1 MPEDGEDSALRYARA
16 ARRVVIA
23 AAAVVAVLAFV
34 YALAWTATGRSGFAR
49 SIAWGDADVDDY
61 TRFPARTVAASG
73 TAFVYQKG
81 EGYPDGLPA
90 TIDLPGGRKLGDLL
104 ASTKTTAFLVIK
116 DDKLVYEQY
125 FNGSSHEA
133 VQTSFS
139 VAKSF
144 NSAMLGAAIAD
155 GAIAGIDD
163 PMTKYI
169 PELLERDARFAD
181 VTIRHL
187 VTMSSG
193 LHYEEYGVPWSDDA
207 LTYYSADLRG
217 LALRRTF
224 VEEKPGQRFHYN
236 NYNPLLFGMIL
247 ERATGM
253 HVADYLA
260 EKIWRPVGA
269 EADAS
274 WSLDSE
280 KNGFEKMESGI
291 NARAIDFA
299 KLGSLYLHRGEF
311 NGRRILPAEWI
322 DASTAPALPTGFAS
336 PSGYGRWW
344 WTHEADGLGPYYS
357 ARGNK
362 GQFVFVFPRKGL
374 VITRHG
380 RDFGGVDWSGVA
392 EAVARAF

>member
-1 MPEDGEDSALRYARA
+1 MRYARA
-16 ARRVVIA
+16 ARRTVIA
-23 AAAVVAVLAFV
+23 AAAVAAALALV
-34 YALAWTATGRSGFAR
+34 YILAWTATGRSGLAR

-61 TRFPARTVAASG
+61 TRFPSRAVPASG
-73 TAFVYQKG
+73 TAYVYEKG

-104 ASTKTTAFLVIK
+104 AASKTTAFLVIK
-116 DDKLVYEQY
+116 DDKLVYEHY
-125 FNGSSHEA
+125 FNGSSHDA

-155 GAIAGIDD
+155 GSIASIDD
-163 PMTKYI
+163 PVTKYI
-169 PELLERDARFAD
+169 PELLERDPRFAD

-193 LHYEEYGVPWSDDA
+193 LHYEEHGLPWSDDA
-207 LTYYSADLRG
+207 QTYYGTDLRG
-217 LALRRTF
+217 LALKRARI
-224 VEEKPGQRFHYN
+224 VETPGERFHYN

-253 HVADYLA
+253 RVADYLA
-260 EKIWRPVGA
+260 QTIWKPVGA
-269 EADAS
+269 EAGAT
-274 WSLDSE
+274 WSIDSE
-280 KNGFEKMESGI
+280 QHGFEKMESGI

-299 KLGSLYLHRGEF
+299 KFGSLYLHRGEF
-311 NGRRILPAEWI
+311 NGRRILPAEWV
-322 DASTAPALPTGFAS
+322 DASTAPVLPTGFAS
-336 PSGYGRWW
+336 ASGYGRWW
-344 WTHEADGLGPYYS
+344 WTHEATGLGPYYS

-380 RDFGGVDWSGVA
+380 RDFGRVDWSSVA
-392 EAVARAF
+392 EAVARGF